1 MARFSSPERQAE
13 RISRHLHRTGVV
25 ASIRTANGYSGALK
39 LYAQWLSEQGIQLE
53 NGSREQA
60 LQYLDQRS
68 EQVGQSALN
77 LDRQAIDTYRS
88 TYQNQTDKLPV
99 LKSEE
104 THALKSRAY
113 SQEQIQAIIVRQT
126 EPYQLATA
134 ICAGAGLRAHELFT
148 LCKGIT
154 EQPPS
159 ARDWDA
165 IRHARARGYIYTVVG
180 KGGLVRT
187 VKIPYVLADKL
198 ETLKLAI
205 PRTVT
210 DRGIRYE
217 QRYAIPG
224 GNKVSASFTSAS
236 QRALGWSRGVHGLR
250 HTYAQERLK
259 VLAATTQDYDR
270 ALRVVSHEL
279 GHLRPDITLIYLR

>member
-13 RISRHLHRTGVV
+13 RISRHLHRIGVV

-39 LYAQWLSEQGIQLE
+39 LYAEWLNQRGVQLE
-53 NGSREQA
+53 NGTREQA

-77 LDRQAIDTYRS
+77 LDRQAIDTYRC
-88 TYQNQTDKLPV
+88 TYQSQTDKLPV

-113 SQEQIQAIIVRQT
+113 SQEQIKAITMRQS

-134 ICAGAGLRAHELFT
+134 ICASAGLRAHELFT
-148 LCKGIT
+148 LCKGT
-154 EQPPS
+154 KEQPPS
-159 ARDWDA
+159 DRDSEA
-165 IRHARARGYIYTVVG
+165 SRHVRAKGYTYTVVG

-187 VKIPYVLADKL
+187 VKIPYDLSEKL
-198 ETLKLAI
+198 ETLKLAT

-217 QRYAIPG
+217 QRYDIPG

-236 QRALGWSRGVHGLR
+236 KRALGWSRGVHGLR
-250 HTYAQERLK
+250 HTYAQQRLK
-259 VLAATTQDYDR
+259 ILAETFQDYER
-270 ALRVVSHEL
+270 ALRTVSHEL